1 MSDELG
7 TAVVDV
13 VEPSQADI
21 SADAPNES
29 TDVVDGKPKEPEQE
43 KQDGRKQP
51 DALKKH
57 IADLR
62 RQAESIVDPVEKKA
76 ALDRIKYLYDV
87 SGKAKA
93 YEEQFPTVR
102 EVREVKAL
110 LDTVGGRDGVI
121 QMQSLLSEVE
131 QIDQQLA
138 AGDAK
143 VIDRM
148 WQEAPE
154 GMPKLIPA
162 FVDRFAKE
170 KPQEYEQFIAPK
182 SIGYL
187 DQQGFPQAFDRM
199 VQEYEAGNKD
209 VAARIKDQLI
219 QWVQSTRQ
227 QVSQQQQK
235 QADPE
240 VERLRQQLAERDQK
254 EQSAQVETAYN
265 AVISHAGPAIDSV
278 LKPLVAKLGLT
289 AEGYQALRNDVW
301 NHLQDTR
308 NADATYKTVAP
319 AKQKQGYSQWT
330 EYAKRWTQDNAE
342 ASARAMVKAR
352 YGHQLQN
359 GAVQKPV
366 TSPPGVTPIQK
377 GKEPLPS
384 EIDYSVKGK
393 IAAQKA
399 GFKDIA
405 DMILSGKAPLK
416 AGGIRQWR

>member
-21 SADAPNES
+21 SADVPNES
-29 TDVVDGKPKEPEQE
+29 TDAIDGKPKEPEQE

-143 VIDRM
+143 VIDRT
-148 WQEAPE
+148 
-154 GMPKLIPA
+154 
-162 FVDRFAKE
+162 V
-170 KPQEYEQFIAPK
+170 
-182 SIGYL
+182 
-187 DQQGFPQAFDRM
+187 QARSLM
-199 VQEYEAGNKD
+199 SGSRRQKRSKD
-209 VAARIKDQLI
+209 V
-219 QWVQSTRQ
+219 
-227 QVSQQQQK
+227 
-235 QADPE
+235 
-240 VERLRQQLAERDQK
+240 
-254 EQSAQVETAYN
+254 
-265 AVISHAGPAIDSV
+265 V
-278 LKPLVAKLGLT
+278 L
-289 AEGYQALRNDVW
+289 
-301 NHLQDTR
+301 
-308 NADATYKTVAP
+308 P
-319 AKQKQGYSQWT
+319 AKSGRTCIREVIGDEIQRLTSRHQRRARRIESAVHRGSQ
-330 EYAKRWTQDNAE
+330 
-342 ASARAMVKAR
+342 
-352 YGHQLQN
+352 
-359 GAVQKPV
+359 
-366 TSPPGVTPIQK
+366 
-377 GKEPLPS
+377 
-384 EIDYSVKGK
+384 
-393 IAAQKA
+393 
-399 GFKDIA
+399 
-405 DMILSGKAPLK
+405 
-416 AGGIRQWR
+416 